1 MKAQMP
7 TMAYAIISGVSFLH
21 LRSSVTERR
30 QPHGRQSRL
39 THHAV
44 PDTRYDR
51 THRVCTWSD
60 RNNAQTAIGAAV
72 PGLLAALCGVATQ
85 PRGAPKLVDAAR
97 QQSGRWGNFA
107 SMIGAA
113 GQSSLIEKGSQ
124 ILSSLLG
131 GRDQTALAGAVGKY
145 AGLGQNA
152 SGSLLG
158 MLIPVVMGT
167 IAQQQGARS
176 LDANGIANLL
186 AGQKDNIAAA
196 LPAGFANLLGGTGL
210 LDSLGGAARTATAA
224 AGQTARVTTSAAR
237 AIGDT
242 GQRTVSLNW
251 LYWLIPLLAILAVL
265 IYLFAKPA
273 EQVAQQGVTAAQGL
287 TVGGLDIGK
296 QITDSITNL
305 RTTLAGIT
313 DAASAQAALPK
324 LREVT
329 TQIDKV
335 DGLLAQL
342 SPEQRKVLAGIVN
355 PLMPSLN
362 QLFDKV
368 LAIPGV
374 AELLKPTID
383 ALRAKLATLTVSLL
397 PAAFINRRRGA
408 GG

>member
-1 MKAQMP
+1 
-7 TMAYAIISGVSFLH
+7 MAVNLVSLIMQFL
-21 LRSSVTERR
+21 T
-30 QPHGRQSRL
+30 PDMIGRIASAL
-39 THHAV
+39 GL
-44 PDTRYDR
+44 
-51 THRVCTWSD
+51 D

-85 PRGAPKLVDAAR
+85 PGGAPKLVDAAR
-97 QQSGRWGNFA
+97 QQTGSLGNFA

-124 ILSSLLG
+124 MLSSLLG

-158 MLIPVVMGT
+158 MLIPVVMDT

-196 LPAGFANLLGGTGL
+196 LPAGFANLLGGTRL
-210 LDSLGGAARTATAA
+210 LDSLGSAVRTATAA
-224 AGQTARVTTSAAR
+224 ASQTARVTTSAAR
-237 AIGDT
+237 TVGET
-242 GQRTVSLNW
+242 GQRAAGSFASPAW
-251 LYWLIPLLAILAVL
+251 FYWLIAAVAIAVVLL
-265 IYLFAKPA
+265 YLFTRPT
-273 EQVAQQGVTAAQGL
+273 EQVVQQGVPTIPSL
-287 TVGGLDIGK
+287 TVGGLDIRK
-296 QITDSITNL
+296 EVTDSITNL
-305 RTTLAGIT
+305 RAALGGIT

-329 TQIDKV
+329 AQIDKV
-335 DGLLAQL
+335 DGVAGQL
-342 SPEQRKVLAGIVN
+342 SAEQRKVLAGLVN
-355 PLMPSLN
+355 SLMPSLS

-374 AELLKPTID
+374 SEVLKPTID
-383 ALRAKLATLTVSLL
+383 ALRAKFATLT
-397 PAAFINRRRGA
+397 A
-408 GG
+408 

>member
-1 MKAQMP
+1 MIERNIVAGFPLSAHSHAGRKGLLPVQRQRGGSP
-7 TMAYAIISGVSFLH
+7 MAINLVSLITQFLTPDMIARIASALGVD
-21 LRSSVTERR
+21 RSNT
-30 QPHGRQSRL
+30 
-39 THHAV
+39 
-44 PDTRYDR
+44 
-51 THRVCTWSD
+51 
-60 RNNAQTAIGAAV
+60 QTAIGAAV
-72 PGLLAALCGVATQ
+72 PGLLAGLCGVATQ
-85 PRGAPKLVDAAR
+85 PGGAQKLVEAVR
-97 QQSGRWGNFA
+97 QQTGALGSFA
-107 SMIGAA
+107 NMIGAS

-124 ILSSLLG
+124 ILSSLVG
-131 GRDQTALAGAVGKY
+131 GQDQTALAGAVGKY

-152 SGSLLG
+152 SGSLLA
-158 MLIPVVMGT
+158 MLTPVVMGT
-167 IAQQQGARS
+167 IGQQQGTRS
-176 LDANGIANLL
+176 LDAGGIATLL
-186 AGQKDNIAAA
+186 SSQKDNIAAA
-196 LPAGFANLLGGTGL
+196 LPAGFAKLLGGTGL

-242 GQRTVSLNW
+242 GRRAAVSLNW
-251 LYWLIPLLAILAVL
+251 LYWFIPLLAILAVL

-273 EQVAQQGVTAAQGL
+273 EQVAQQGVTAVQGL
-287 TVGGLDIGK
+287 TVGGLDIDK
-296 QITDSITNL
+296 QVTDSITNL

-383 ALRAKLATLTVSLL
+383 ALRAKLAVLT
-397 PAAFINRRRGA
+397 A
-408 GG
+408 

>member
-1 MKAQMP
+1 
-7 TMAYAIISGVSFLH
+7 MAVNLVSLIMQFL
-21 LRSSVTERR
+21 T
-30 QPHGRQSRL
+30 PDMIGRIASAL
-39 THHAV
+39 GL
-44 PDTRYDR
+44 
-51 THRVCTWSD
+51 D
-60 RNNAQTAIGAAV
+60 RNNTQTAIGAAV
-72 PGLLAALCGVATQ
+72 PGLLAGLSGVAAQ
-85 PRGAPKLVDAAR
+85 PGGAQKLVDTVR
-97 QQSGRWGNFA
+97 QQTSVLGSFA
-107 SMIGAA
+107 NMLGAS

-145 AGLGQNA
+145 AGLGQGA

-158 MLIPVVMGT
+158 MLAPIIMGT
-167 IAQQQGARS
+167 IGQQQGTRS
-176 LDANGIANLL
+176 LDAGGIASLL
-186 AGQKDNIAAA
+186 SSQKDNIAAA

-224 AGQTARVTTSAAR
+224 AGQTARATTSAAR

-242 GQRTVSLNW
+242 GQRAASVSRNW

-273 EQVAQQGVTAAQGL
+273 EQVAQQGVTAVQGL

-296 QITDSITNL
+296 QVTDSITNL

-362 QLFDKV
+362 QVFDKV

-383 ALRAKLATLTVSLL
+383 ALRAKLAVLT
-397 PAAFINRRRGA
+397 A
-408 GG
+408 

>member
-1 MKAQMP
+1 MIERNIVAGFPSSAHSHARRKGLLPVQWQRRSP
-7 TMAYAIISGVSFLH
+7 MAINLVSLVMQFL
-21 LRSSVTERR
+21 T
-30 QPHGRQSRL
+30 PDMIGRIASAL
-39 THHAV
+39 GL
-44 PDTRYDR
+44 DR
-51 THRVCTWSD
+51 TNT
-60 RNNAQTAIGAAV
+60 QTAIGAAV
-72 PGLLAALCGVATQ
+72 PGLLAGLSGVAAQ
-85 PRGAPKLVDAAR
+85 PGGAQKLVDAVR
-97 QQSGRWGNFA
+97 QQTSALGSFA
-107 SMIGAA
+107 NMLGAS

-145 AGLGQNA
+145 AGLGQSA

-158 MLIPVVMGT
+158 MLAPIVMGT
-167 IAQQQGARS
+167 IGQQQGTRS
-176 LDANGIANLL
+176 LDAGGIATLL
-186 AGQKDNIAAA
+186 SSQKDNIAAA

-224 AGQTARVTTSAAR
+224 AGQTARVTASAAR

-242 GQRTVSLNW
+242 GQRAAAASLNW

-273 EQVAQQGVTAAQGL
+273 EQVAQQGVTAVQSL

-296 QITDSITNL
+296 QVTDSITNL

-313 DAASAQAALPK
+313 DAASARAALPK

-329 TQIDKV
+329 AQIDKV

-383 ALRAKLATLTVSLL
+383 AVRAKLAVLT
-397 PAAFINRRRGA
+397 G
-408 GG
+408 

>member
-1 MKAQMP
+1 
-7 TMAYAIISGVSFLH
+7 MAINLVSLITQFLTPDMIARIASALGV
-21 LRSSVTERR
+21 
-30 QPHGRQSRL
+30 
-39 THHAV
+39 
-44 PDTRYDR
+44 
-51 THRVCTWSD
+51 D
-60 RNNAQTAIGAAV
+60 RNNTQTAIGAAV
-72 PGLLAALCGVATQ
+72 PGLLAGLTGVAAQ
-85 PRGAPKLVDAAR
+85 PGGAQKLVDAVK
-97 QQSGRWGNFA
+97 QQTGALGSFA
-107 SMIGAA
+107 NMIGASS
-113 GQSSLIEKGSQ
+113 QSSLIEKGSQ

-131 GRDQTALAGAVGKY
+131 GRDQTALAKY
-145 AGLGQNA
+145 AGLGQTA

-158 MLIPVVMGT
+158 MLAPIVMGT
-167 IAQQQGARS
+167 IGQQQGTRS
-176 LDANGIANLL
+176 LDAGGIANLL
-186 AGQKDNIAAA
+186 ASQKDNIAAA

-242 GQRTVSLNW
+242 GQRAAAVSRNW

-273 EQVAQQGVTAAQGL
+273 EQVAQQGVTAVQGL

-296 QITDSITNL
+296 QVTDNITNL

-329 TQIDKV
+329 AQIDKV

-342 SPEQRKVLAGIVN
+342 SPEQRKVLAGMVN

-362 QLFDKV
+362 QLFDKM

-374 AELLKPTID
+374 AELLKPTVD
-383 ALRAKLATLTVSLL
+383 ALRAKLAVLT
-397 PAAFINRRRGA
+397 A
-408 GG
+408 

>member
-1 MKAQMP
+1 
-7 TMAYAIISGVSFLH
+7 MAVNLVSLIMQFL
-21 LRSSVTERR
+21 T
-30 QPHGRQSRL
+30 PDMIGRIASAL
-39 THHAV
+39 GL
-44 PDTRYDR
+44 DR
-51 THRVCTWSD
+51 TNT
-60 RNNAQTAIGAAV
+60 QTAIGAAV
-72 PGLLAALCGVATQ
+72 PGLLAGLSGVAAQ
-85 PRGAPKLVDAAR
+85 PGGAQKLVDTVR
-97 QQSGRWGNFA
+97 QQTGVLGSFA
-107 SMIGAA
+107 NMLGAS

-131 GRDQTALAGAVGKY
+131 GRDQAAPAGAVGKY
-145 AGLGQNA
+145 AGLGQGA

-158 MLIPVVMGT
+158 MLAPIIMGT
-167 IAQQQGARS
+167 IGQQQGTRS
-176 LDANGIANLL
+176 LDAGAITSLL
-186 AGQKDNIAAA
+186 SSQKDNIAAA

-237 AIGDT
+237 AVGDT
-242 GQRTVSLNW
+242 GQRAAVSRNW
-251 LYWLIPLLAILAVL
+251 
-265 IYLFAKPA
+265 LFAKPA
-273 EQVAQQGVTAAQGL
+273 EQVAQQGVTAVQGL

-296 QITDSITNL
+296 QVTDSITNL

-383 ALRAKLATLTVSLL
+383 ALRAKLAVLT
-397 PAAFINRRRGA
+397 A
-408 GG
+408 